1 MKNAKQIVTSLPEY
15 YLTVLVLLAGYTP
28 PAAINPFAIAL
39 ATILMLQIIFRN
51 DLCGVFIAGLF
62 ILVNLYM
69 LMALVSEYSESETF
83 NSTVMQLLF
92 GGTLLFAL
100 TMTASLIMI
109 WRYAVSQNISHDNG
123 FR

>member
-28 PAAINPFAIAL
+28 PTSINPFAIAL
-39 ATILMLQIIFRN
+39 ATILVLQIIFRN

-62 ILVNLYM
+62 ILGNLYM
-69 LMALVSEYSESETF
+69 AMALVSEYSESETF

-92 GGTLLFAL
+92 GGLLLFAL
-100 TMTASLIMI
+100 NMTALLIMI